1 MLVVRCL
8 FNEVIYNIDKVIQ
21 VHILNPC
28 PIVRQYNIEKIL
40 SYIIYNLNDSTI
52 LKPLNI
58 ETKSLIIWQPL
69 RAIKTPREYHH

>member
-28 PIVRQYNIEKIL
+28 PIVRQYNIEQIL